1 LPEFIAEQ
9 IQKLLGSQIRQV
21 VGDFELADA
30 GGETISK
37 IARLRCSRIDQPWLY
52 TAGAFV
58 PVENVKQRQQSS
70 NPQKR

>member
-30 GGETISK
+30 GGEAI
-37 IARLRCSRIDQPWLY
+37 
-52 TAGAFV
+52 
-58 PVENVKQRQQSS
+58 
-70 NPQKR
+70 